1 MTVDLRARH
10 SLLSKPLAT
19 PLPLEVRPGGA
30 VLECERSGRRYV
42 VYCGHHENSSPHAS
56 ARLLRK
62 KLRDAREQDEAS
74 CEAAPLSGQSL
85 SEQHTAWSSVTEGE
99 DCGDGESVAG
109 CARFGYQLVAYAGR
123 SPVGYCT
130 FVVRIEDAATG
141 RLPSIEIEVLE
152 IWVVPQ
158 HRGVGVGAAL
168 AESVAQL
175 AVAGLLELES
185 RLSRQ
190 RKATLFS
197 LAVLADIHSSSGAHF
212 LHLTVNFLREKI
224 DELGVLF
231 SSGLQHVLFDDIEL
245 ELR

>member
-1 MTVDLRARH
+1 MTIDMPARH

-19 PLPLEVRPGGA
+19 PLPLEVRAGEA
-30 VLECERSGRRYV
+30 VHECKRGGRRYV
-42 VYCGHHENSSPHAS
+42 IYCGHHEGSSPHAS
-56 ARLLRK
+56 ARLLRE
-62 KLRDAREQDEAS
+62 KLRDAREEDEAS

-85 SEQHTAWSSVTEGE
+85 SEQQTAWSSVTERE
-99 DCGDGESVAG
+99 DYGDGESVAG

-130 FVVRIEDAATG
+130 FVIRIEDAAT
-141 RLPSIEIEVLE
+141 RHLPSIEIEVLE

-175 AVAGLLELES
+175 AVAGLLELEA

-212 LHLTVNFLREKI
+212 LHMTANFLREKI
-224 DELGVLF
+224 DELADLF
-231 SSGLQHVLFDDIEL
+231 AGGLQHVLFDDIEL

>member
-1 MTVDLRARH
+1 MTFDLRARH
-10 SLLSKPLAT
+10 SLLSKPLAA
-19 PLPLEVRPGGA
+19 PLPLEVQAGGT
-30 VLECERSGRRYV
+30 VLECQRGGRRYV
-42 VYCGHHENSSPHAS
+42 VYCGHHKNSSPHAS

-62 KLRDAREQDEAS
+62 KLRDAREQDEADR
-74 CEAAPLSGQSL
+74 EAAPLSGQSL

-99 DCGDGESVAG
+99 DYGDGEFVAD
-109 CARFGYQLVAYAGR
+109 CARFGYQLVAYVGR

-141 RLPSIEIEVLE
+141 QLPSIEIEVLE
-152 IWVVPQ
+152 IWVMPA

-168 AESVAQL
+168 AESIAQL
-175 AVAGLLELES
+175 SVAGLVELES

-190 RKATLFS
+190 QEATLFS
-197 LAVLADIHSSSGAHF
+197 LTVLADIHSSSGAHF
-212 LHLTVNFLREKI
+212 LHMTVNFLREKI

-231 SSGLQHVLFDDIEL
+231 SSGLQHVLFEDIEL

>member
-1 MTVDLRARH
+1 M
-10 SLLSKPLAT
+10 
-19 PLPLEVRPGGA
+19 
-30 VLECERSGRRYV
+30 
-42 VYCGHHENSSPHAS
+42 
-56 ARLLRK
+56 
-62 KLRDAREQDEAS
+62 
-74 CEAAPLSGQSL
+74 
-85 SEQHTAWSSVTEGE
+85 TEGE
-99 DCGDGESVAG
+99 DCGDGESVSG

-130 FVVRIEDAATG
+130 FVVRIEDAAAG
-141 RLPSIEIEVLE
+141 QLPSIEIEVLE
-152 IWVVPQ
+152 IWVVPR

-190 RKATLFS
+190 RKATRFS

-212 LHLTVNFLREKI
+212 LRMTVNFLREKV

-231 SSGLQHVLFDDIEL
+231 PGGLQHVLFDDVEL

>member
-1 MTVDLRARH
+1 MTVDPRARH

-19 PLPLEVRPGGA
+19 PLPLEVQAGKA
-30 VLECERSGRRYV
+30 VLECKRGGRRYV
-42 VYCGHHENSSPHAS
+42 VYCGHHEDSSPDAS

-62 KLRDAREQDEAS
+62 KLHDAREKDEAS

-85 SEQHTAWSSVTEGE
+85 SEQQTAWSSVTERE
-99 DCGDGESVAG
+99 EHGDGESVSG

-130 FVVRIEDAATG
+130 FVVRIEDTVTG
-141 RLPSIEIEVLE
+141 QLPSIEIEVLE

-185 RLSRQ
+185 RLSCQ

-197 LAVLADIHSSSGAHF
+197 LAVLADIHSSSGAHS
-212 LHLTVNFLREKI
+212 LHMTVNFLREKF
-224 DELGVLF
+224 DELGVL
-231 SSGLQHVLFDDIEL
+231 SSTGLQHVLFDDIEL